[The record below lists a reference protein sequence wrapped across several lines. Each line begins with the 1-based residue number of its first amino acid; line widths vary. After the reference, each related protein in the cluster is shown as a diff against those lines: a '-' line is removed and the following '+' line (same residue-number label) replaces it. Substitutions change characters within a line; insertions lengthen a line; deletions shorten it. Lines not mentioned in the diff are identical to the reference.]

1 MSAQLKPIPAIL
13 AFAGAREVQYEQ
25 AFAALTQTLVYIL
38 KDGNKRNL
46 NDTIEVLT
54 SLASIE
60 GQLEG
65 SKPQRKLA
73 AAQAARVLTVMQGA
87 YTAAVAQHA
96 AQPMAKP
103 DAEVRAAELSLIASE
118 AFDSECTRAGLAAD
132 KASEERKEK
141 AAATKAAK
149 EKAAKAAEKAAKAAA
164 QPIPLTLADAFAF
177 IRAALASGNIDAGL
191 QLDALVSEFYADVT
205 PQADVIDVQAREVS
219 QSAALALTH

>member
-149 EKAAKAAEKAAKAAA
+149 EKAAKAAA